1 MADLDLEKLVATIEQ
16 SLEGKGPGEV
26 DAPLQRKAVEA
37 KYAQAWP
44 EIMKQMQS
52 AAVARGGGLDV
63 GGYQT
68 SLGKAR
74 TGFETEKLGALA
86 DVNKFLASLSTQRV
100 GQGMQAGLGYQ
111 GQVQQAGQFKEQMG
125 FEREKLDVKRA
136 YLEEQRKA
144 ARKASRDWWKP
155 FLGSL
160 AGMAVG
166 GFTGGLGSGLVSGL
180 VNKTPALSPLH
191 APGY

>member
-1 MADLDLEKLVATIEQ
+1 MAQLDLEKLVSAIEQ
-16 SLEGKGPGEV
+16 SLEGKGSGEV
-26 DAPLQRKAVEA
+26 DAPLQRQAVEA
-37 KYAQAWP
+37 KYDQQWP
-44 EIMKQMQS
+44 EIMKQLQS
-52 AAVARGGGLDV
+52 AAVARGGGMDV

-86 DVNKFLASLSTQRV
+86 DIDKFLASLSTQRV
-100 GQGMQAGLGYQ
+100 GQGMQAGLGYR
-111 GQVQQAGQFKEQMG
+111 GQTQQAGQFKEQMG
-125 FEREKLDVKRA
+125 LEREKMA
-136 YLEEQRKA
+136 IQQQFLEEQRSA

-160 AGMAVG
+160 TGMAVG
-166 GFTGGLGSGLVSGL
+166 GFTGGLGSGLV
-180 VNKTPALSPLH
+180 NKTPALPSLH